1 MPIATPKPSSTP
13 VAEGPS
19 GPLVPFPRWK
29 EYVDS
34 NRGSEQYSAG
44 PNQQGMPGHTSN
56 QQNRE
61 GDHDQEDEDLT
72 QAENAARTGH
82 SMPESAPATIKSSFD
97 HAERTADGF
106 SRNSSEDSQHADG
119 HGKRCVGRTCWV
131 LERWQLRL
139 VAPPIANTESS
150 PVRTGAAKSPRN
162 RTGCRLRS
170 IPPLHSET
178 QAEPDDA
185 HRTVRP
191 PPPPQPGASPVEV
204 GAKDIPVAL
213 PGRIEHEDYGS
224 HPERGPAERGVKSVP
239 TYEFPEIDPWQN
251 QQNEDDEL
259 FETGEGAS
267 GAAHHVRANACPP
280 LCKFLARA
288 YRRRASRSPVR
299 SPLRRLANG
308 SRGRGPENT

>member
-1 MPIATPKPSSTP
+1 
-13 VAEGPS
+13 
-19 GPLVPFPRWK
+19 
-29 EYVDS
+29 
-34 NRGSEQYSAG
+34 
-44 PNQQGMPGHTSN
+44 MPGHLSN

-72 QAENAARTGH
+72 QVENAARTGH

-106 SRNSSEDSQHADG
+106 SRNSSEDSQNADG
-119 HGKRCVGRTCWV
+119 HGKRCVGRSCWV
-131 LERWQLRL
+131 LQRWQLRL
-139 VAPPIANTESS
+139 VAPPIANTEWS

-185 HRTVRP
+185 HRTVCP

-213 PGRIEHEDYGS
+213 PGRIEHEDHGS
-224 HPERGPAERGVKSVP
+224 HPNAAQPSAVSRACQPMS
-239 TYEFPEIDPWQN
+239 FP
-251 QQNEDDEL
+251 
-259 FETGEGAS
+259 
-267 GAAHHVRANACPP
+267 R
-280 LCKFLARA
+280 
-288 YRRRASRSPVR
+288 
-299 SPLRRLANG
+299 
-308 SRGRGPENT
+308 